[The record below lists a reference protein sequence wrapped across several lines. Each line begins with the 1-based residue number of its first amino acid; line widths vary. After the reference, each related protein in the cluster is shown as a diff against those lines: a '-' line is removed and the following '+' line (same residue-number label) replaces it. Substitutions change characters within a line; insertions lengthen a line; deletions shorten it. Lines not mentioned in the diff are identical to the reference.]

1 MHNLHLVVVRAE
13 NGEDA
18 CSEAESFL
26 MDWGNENNWRTM
38 CGAVSEDNEVYKAS
52 EGRYEPDENTNT
64 IAKINKMIKGWLKPD
79 LYSETAKKLLAKGK
93 KVESFN
99 TQELYSLEK
108 YTKFLYEIK
117 SVKQSKAYRRKNGE
131 KVSNLFSVL
140 EDNLYAFSYDECGVT
155 HTDTDGDGK
164 LWVVFVDMHS

>member
-13 NGEDA
+13 SGEDA

-38 CGAVSEDNEVYKAS
+38 CGAVSQDNEVYKAS
-52 EGRYEPDENTNT
+52 EGRHEPDENTNT
-64 IAKINKMIKGWLKPD
+64 IAKINKMVRGWFKSYI
-79 LYSETAKKLLAKGK
+79 YSETAKKLLAKGK
-93 KVESFN
+93 KVENFN

-108 YTKFLYEIK
+108 YAKFLYEIK
-117 SVKQSKAYRRKNGE
+117 SIKQTKAYRRKNGE
-131 KVSNLFSVL
+131 KVSNQFNVL
-140 EDNLYAFSYDECGVT
+140 EDNFYAFSYDECGVT
-155 HTDTDGDGK
+155 QTDNDDDGK